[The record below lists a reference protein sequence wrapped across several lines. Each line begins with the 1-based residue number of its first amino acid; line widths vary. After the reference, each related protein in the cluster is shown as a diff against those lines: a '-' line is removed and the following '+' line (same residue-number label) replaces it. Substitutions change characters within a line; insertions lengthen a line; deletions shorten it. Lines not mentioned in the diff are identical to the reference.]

1 MLRMGRLLLWTA
13 LVLIGLCSS
22 ANSATPTVEF
32 SNLQDGA
39 VLHNPV
45 TLNFAVAG
53 MAVNPAGDMTPNS
66 GHVHLLIDTN
76 LAPEKLDYAIPN
88 DAQHIHYGKGQTEA
102 TLTLPKGKHTL
113 QLVMGDGGHVPH
125 KPPVMS
131 QPLSV
136 TVE

>member
-1 MLRMGRLLLWTA
+1 MPSLSRPL
-13 LVLIGLCSS
+13 LVLALTLFGVSHP
-22 ANSATPTVEF
+22 AYAAAPTVQF
-32 SNLQDGA
+32 TDLHNDA
-39 VLHNPV
+39 VLHNPITV
-45 TLNFAVAG
+45 HFAVTG
-53 MAVNPAGDMTPNS
+53 MAVKPAGDMTPNS
-66 GHVHLLIDTN
+66 GHVHLLIDTT
-76 LAPEKLDYAIPN
+76 LTPEQLDYAIPT

-125 KPPVMS
+125 KPPVLS

>member
-1 MLRMGRLLLWTA
+1 MLRMSRLPLLTA
-13 LVLIGLCSS
+13 LALMGLCSP
-22 ANSATPTVEF
+22 AHAATPTVQF

-45 TLNFAVAG
+45 TLHFAVAG
-53 MAVNPAGDMTPNS
+53 MAVKPAGDITPNS
-66 GHVHLLIDTN
+66 GHVHMLIDTT
-76 LAPEKLDYAIPN
+76 LAPEQLDYAIPS

-131 QPLSV
+131 PPLSV
-136 TVE
+136 SVE